1 MNGVTAR
8 EPDDDER
15 VSLAP
20 LDAETA
26 LRALL
31 AVKPDTAC
39 SNPDCVEGAT
49 HTCDECGDD
58 FCEGHLRHPDH
69 TRPA

>member
-1 MNGVTAR
+1 MKER
-8 EPDDDER
+8 RDDEGR

-31 AVKPDTAC
+31 AVDPEGEQ
-39 SNPDCVEGAT
+39 VEEPTDPPA
-49 HTCDECGDD
+49 EGD
-58 FCEGHLRHPDH
+58 
-69 TRPA
+69 

>member
-1 MNGVTAR
+1 MT
-8 EPDDDER
+8 EPDESDDR

-31 AVKPDTAC
+31 AVKPGDA
-39 SNPDCVEGAT
+39 D
-49 HTCDECGDD
+49 DEADNGQDAD
-58 FCEGHLRHPDH
+58 SDPGVDPR
-69 TRPA
+69 R